1 MAARLDG
8 ASQVDFGTVA
18 AGVVIVLIPV
28 YLFFLSFSNRS
39 SRAFT
44 PARSKVEAAGCIH
57 SALQERQL

>member
-28 YLFFLSFSNRS
+28 YPFFLVFQEQIV
-39 SRAFT
+39 
-44 PARSKVEAAGCIH
+44 KGIYAG
-57 SALQERQL
+57 SLKG